1 MAPTRCAPSRRTAL
15 GILGGVIAAYLGGSP
30 ADRPDAY
37 AQASPLALLPVGI
50 PSICVHGTSDALVP
64 IDWSER
70 FVAAV
75 QRAGDTSDLRT
86 FDGDDF
92 QPITFGATAWE
103 SCVQGVRSLAGT

>member
-50 PSICVHGTSDALVP
+50 PSICVHGT
-64 IDWSER
+64 
-70 FVAAV
+70 
-75 QRAGDTSDLRT
+75 
-86 FDGDDF
+86 
-92 QPITFGATAWE
+92 
-103 SCVQGVRSLAGT
+103 